1 MPLSPGDTLVSVQ
14 VSRIAEHIDLF
25 NYPPWGC
32 DPFSQNDVLKATAVG
47 DVRPNPVPLDAPVSE
62 HIARIAWLVIH
73 GWNSEKDPIEIDVEP
88 IDIDVGCPEI
98 ATWDIL
104 NILDGNHRICA
115 AMVRK
120 DETILCSVG
129 GSVDEMCSA
138 LGIDLV

>member
-1 MPLSPGDTLVSVQ
+1 MPLFSSDTLVSVQ
-14 VSRIAEHIDLF
+14 VSRLAEHIDPF
-25 NYPPWGC
+25 DYPPWDC
-32 DPFSQNDVLKATAVG
+32 DPFSQDDVLRATAVE
-47 DVRPNPVPLDAPVSE
+47 DVRPNPVLLDAPVSE

-73 GWNSEKDPIEIDVEP
+73 GWNPMEDPIE
-88 IDIDVGCPEI
+88 IDVGCPEI
-98 ATWDIL
+98 ASWDSL
-104 NILDGNHRICA
+104 SVLDGNHRICA